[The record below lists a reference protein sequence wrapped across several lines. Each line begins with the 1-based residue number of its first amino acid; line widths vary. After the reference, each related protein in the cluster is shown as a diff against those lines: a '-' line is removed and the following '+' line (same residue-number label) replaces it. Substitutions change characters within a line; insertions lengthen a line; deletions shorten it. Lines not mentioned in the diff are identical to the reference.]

1 MRRATFGA
9 LILVYLVSCERVP
22 PPPSG
27 LIDVT
32 AASGIT
38 RSTWSGGKNKHHIRE
53 SLGQGACWIDYDRD
67 GDSDLLVLN
76 GGHEVRASY
85 AGSENLLNAWQ
96 FYINQ
101 DGKFK
106 DATKQVGLHL
116 RAWGLGCAVGDID
129 QDGFADLFVTTAVGP
144 NRLFRNRGDGRFED
158 WTSRSGVGSDLLSTS
173 AAFGD
178 LDNDGD
184 LDLVVATYLDESSY
198 DAKGE
203 LCKWKGMQ
211 VMCGP
216 KGYRALDDLLYLN
229 DGYGRFQQSKALA
242 GYPGYGLGVVLF
254 DADGDGDSDIFIAND
269 SSPNH
274 LFLNQGS
281 GQFIESGL
289 ASGTAL
295 SHTGAS
301 QAGMGVDVNDL
312 DGDGLL
318 DIVVTNFSDDI
329 HNFYHADGRG
339 YFSEWSNRSGLAVAS
354 FSKLGWSVL
363 LEDFDLDGDVDV
375 FTTNGHV
382 YPQVDAQDV
391 NTTYLQAIQLLF
403 NDGKGNLHEDID
415 KLGMIANVPMAG
427 RGAAAADF
435 DGDGDMDVVVVRDG
449 EPPLLLRNDIP
460 TNETHWIKIRL
471 AGQRSNKEG
480 IGARVELEASG
491 VLQVREMRRSRGYLS
506 GGEAILLFGLGSST
520 QVERLTVHWPG
531 GDQQVLTNLEV
542 DREWKITETAE
553 E

>member
-1 MRRATFGA
+1 MLF
-9 LILVYLVSCERVP
+9 YLGGCEREP
-22 PPPSG
+22 LPSAG

-38 RSTWSGGKNKHHIRE
+38 RSTWSGGKDKYHIRE
-53 SLGQGACWIDYDRD
+53 SLGQGACWTDYDRD
-67 GDSDLLVLN
+67 GDPDLLVLN
-76 GGHEVRASY
+76 GGHEIRASY
-85 AGSENLLNAWQ
+85 VGAETLLGTWQ

-101 DGKFK
+101 GGRFR
-106 DATKQVGLHL
+106 DATKQVGLHV
-116 RAWGLGCAVGDID
+116 RAWGLGCAVGDVD
-129 QDGFADLFVTTAVGP
+129 QDGFADLFVTTAAGP
-144 NRLFRNRGDGRFED
+144 NRLFHNRGDGRFED
-158 WTSRSGVGSDLLSTS
+158 WTSRSGVGSNLLSTS

-178 LDNDGD
+178 LDLDGD

-198 DAKGE
+198 AKGE
-203 LCKWKGMQ
+203 ICRWKGMQ

-216 KGYRALDDLLYLN
+216 KGYRMLDDLLYLN
-229 DGYGRFQQSKALA
+229 DGHGRFQQSKALA
-242 GYPGYGLGVVLF
+242 GHPGYGLGVVLF
-254 DADGDGDSDIFIAND
+254 DADGDGDSDIFVAND

-274 LFLNQGS
+274 LFLNQGNAR
-281 GQFIESGL
+281 FIESGL

-295 SHTGAS
+295 SHSGAS

-312 DGDGLL
+312 DGDGRL
-318 DIVVTNFSDDI
+318 DLVVTNFSDDV
-329 HNFYHADGRG
+329 HNFYHADGQA
-339 YFSEWSNRSGLAVAS
+339 YFTEWSHRSGLAAAS
-354 FSKLGWSVL
+354 FNKLGWSVL
-363 LEDFDLDGDVDV
+363 LEDFDQDGDVDV
-375 FTTNGHV
+375 FTANGHV

-391 NTTYLQAIQLLF
+391 NTTYLQPIQLLF

-435 DGDGDMDVVVVRDG
+435 DGDGDMDIVVVRDS

-460 TNETHWIKIRL
+460 TNETHWIKVRL
-471 AGQRSNKEG
+471 SGQRSNKEG

-506 GGEAILLFGLGSST
+506 GGEAVLLFGLGSST

-531 GDQQVLTNLEV
+531 GDSQVLTNLEV